1 MIPCVRPI
9 SLTSN
14 GVFEASQDSGS
25 EEEDAMRTLIRSTI
39 VMALALLTSAPVMA
53 AQDMRHAKT
62 TLTGAAE
69 VPGPGDPQGSGTLQL
84 TPIPTQAKCVMS

>member
-25 EEEDAMRTLIRSTI
+25 E
-39 VMALALLTSAPVMA
+39 A
-53 AQDMRHAKT
+53 AQDMRQAKT

-84 TPIPTQAKCVMS
+84 PPIPTKAKCVMS

>member
-69 VPGPGDPQGSGTLQL
+69 VHGPGDPRTVAPCSL
-84 TPIPTQAKCVMS
+84 PSIPTKAKCVMS